1 MWTRAASRMDLEGI
15 LLGGGN
21 RPRKTTG
28 CMLPV
33 TGNIQER
40 QVHGDEKRI
49 RGCQGLG
56 AGGEWVR
63 PPADLRFLSAVMIIF

>member
-1 MWTRAASRMDLEGI
+1 MWAAPWMDLEGI

-21 RPRKTTG
+21 WPRKTAG

-33 TGNIQER
+33 TGNVQER
-40 QVHGDEKRI
+40 QVHGDENRI

-56 AGGEWVR
+56 VGGEWVR
-63 PPADLRFLSAVMIIF
+63 PPADLRFLSALMIIF